1 VLGKED
7 YYEPTRAIYQYKRM
21 ECRAS
26 FLAKISPRCPT
37 SVPMTR
43 DCKGVE
49 MAAAT
54 IQSFV
59 DEIATKA
66 NIHPEAAETAVGTI
80 LFVAKG
86 GQHHQGGS
94 TFSTIARRN
103 YAGLSRRDSSMRFT
117 RQP

>member
-1 VLGKED
+1 
-7 YYEPTRAIYQYKRM
+7 
-21 ECRAS
+21 
-26 FLAKISPRCPT
+26 
-37 SVPMTR
+37 
-43 DCKGVE
+43 

-80 LFVAKG
+80 LFVTKG

-103 YAGLSRRDSSMRFT
+103 YAGLTVLLTSARGNRHFVIGRVMANILVRVLKIKNVMTYASSRGLALRARSA
-117 RQP
+117 P

>member
-1 VLGKED
+1 
-7 YYEPTRAIYQYKRM
+7 
-21 ECRAS
+21 
-26 FLAKISPRCPT
+26 
-37 SVPMTR
+37 
-43 DCKGVE
+43 